1 MTQQGDTILCVSINE
16 QKSYIGIGTINGFY
30 VFDINNPSKAK
41 FHEKIGGVGLIE
53 LKGESQYLLLVGG
66 GPNPFESPTV
76 ARFYDLQKHSFVSSN
91 KYSYARAIRR
101 IKMTKNDIFIAL
113 ENNIDV
119 YCEEN
124 VPTTFDT
131 YDNPK
136 GLFSVNYNVRKFA
149 YPSITEGT
157 ITIHDL
163 DNKTDIAVISAH
175 EHSIYTLSPSFDSTI
190 VTVSENGTLVRIWET
205 TSGTLLKEFRRGM
218 NPAHVYCVALSDDG
232 KLVALHSENGTIHVF
247 SLTEDIKNQI
257 GWVAKG
263 IGSLKWW
270 FGVENN
276 VSDYASLII
285 HDILPKTQTEL
296 YFLQSDYYKIGLFGL
311 NGEYYESQLSLEN
324 QQLVNDMSAQIEKIE
339 LN

>member
-1 MTQQGDTILCVSINE
+1 MTQQEDTILCVSINE

-30 VFDINNPSKAK
+30 IFDINNTSKAI
-41 FHEKIGGVGLIE
+41 FHESIGGVGLIE

-66 GPNPFESPTV
+66 GPNPFESPSV
-76 ARFYDLQKHSFVSSN
+76 ACLYDLNDHHFVPGN

-101 IKMTKNDIFIAL
+101 IRMTKKDTFIAL
-113 ENNIDV
+113 ENNID
-119 YCEEN
+119 EK

-131 YDNPK
+131 YDNPN
-136 GLFSVNYNVRKFA
+136 GLFSVNYNSRKFA

-163 DNKTDIAVISAH
+163 DNKTDVAVISAH

-190 VTVSENGTLVRIWET
+190 VTVSENEYGKT

-232 KLVALHSENGTIHVF
+232 KLHYIVKMEQFMSF

-263 IGSLKWW
+263 IGSVKWW

-285 HDILPKTQTEL
+285 HGILPKTQTEL
-296 YFLQSDYYKIGLFGL
+296 YFLQSAYYKIGCF
-311 NGEYYESQLSLEN
+311 QLSLEN
-324 QQLVNDMSAQIEKIE
+324 QQLVDDKSAEVQTIQ
-339 LN
+339 LNEQKD